1 MMPGE
6 GYALSFPGGE
16 GSGPQGGSEPRFLVV
31 ARILGAFGLRG
42 EVRAEIMTDF
52 PERFELLETV
62 YLGDELAPY
71 RLRGHRQLKGGR
83 QVALAFAGGTDRNF
97 AETLRGKLVWIPI
110 AEAMPLAEG
119 QYYVHQVLGLTVETE
134 DGAALGLLHEV
145 LVTGSN
151 DVYVVHDGTREVLIP
166 VLKDVIRRVDLA
178 ERKMIVRLPAG
189 LLDD

>member
-83 QVALAFAGGTDRNF
+83 QVALAFEGGTDRSF

-110 AEAMPLAEG
+110 AEAMPLDDG
-119 QYYVHQVLGLTVETE
+119 QYYVHQVLGLNVETE
-134 DGAALGLLHEV
+134 EGEPLGQLREI

-166 VLKDVIRRVDLA
+166 VLKDIIRRVDLA
-178 ERKMIVRLPAG
+178 ERKMVVRLPAG